1 MNLSKRNQ
9 SKNIFQW
16 LNELTLSKPKA
27 DTFSEDDWETFNA
40 YMVHRFIS
48 MYQGYVE
55 IANIAQ
61 RFHPTDK
68 KGIYNFY
75 REMLPRKKMFLKY
88 IKSKVKSNP
97 KEIKEYISKYYQCSL
112 DEANEYIILLGKEG
126 VNNIFTKMGIEDK
139 EKKSLTKKIVY
150 GTV

>member
-1 MNLSKRNQ
+1 MKSLKSK
-9 SKNIFQW
+9 KNIFKW
-16 LNELTLSKPKA
+16 LNEITLYKPSS
-27 DTFSEDDWETFNA
+27 DSFPENDWETFNA
-40 YMVHRFIS
+40 YMVHRFVS

-75 REMLPRKKMFLKY
+75 CEMLPRKKMFLKY
-88 IKSKVKSNP
+88 IKSKIKSNP
-97 KEIKEYISKYYQCSL
+97 KEIKEYISRYYQCSL
-112 DEANEYIILLGKEG
+112 DEANEYIMLLGKEG

-139 EKKSLTKKIVY
+139 EKKSLTKKIV
-150 GTV
+150 

>member
-1 MNLSKRNQ
+1 MKSLKSK
-9 SKNIFQW
+9 KNIFQW

-27 DTFSEDDWETFNA
+27 NTFSESDWETFNA
-40 YMVHRFIS
+40 YMIHRFIS

-139 EKKSLTKKIVY
+139 EKKSLTKKIIH

>member
-1 MNLSKRNQ
+1 MTSLKSK
-9 SKNIFQW
+9 KNIFQW
-16 LNELTLSKPKA
+16 LNELTLSKPQA
-27 DTFSEDDWETFNA
+27 NTFSEDDWETFNA

-61 RFHPTDK
+61 RFHPT
-68 KGIYNFY
+68 
-75 REMLPRKKMFLKY
+75 EMLPRKKMFLKY
-88 IKSKVKSNP
+88 IKSKIKSNP

>member
-1 MNLSKRNQ
+1 MKSLKSK
-9 SKNIFQW
+9 KNIFQW
-16 LNELTLSKPKA
+16 LNELTLSKPQA
-27 DTFSEDDWETFNA
+27 NTFSEDDWETFNV
-40 YMVHRFIS
+40 YMVHRFVS

-75 REMLPRKKMFLKY
+75 CEMLPRKKMFLKY
-88 IKSKVKSNP
+88 IKSKIKSNP
-97 KEIKEYISKYYQCSL
+97 KEIKEYISRYYQCSL

-139 EKKSLTKKIVY
+139 EKKSLTKKIV
-150 GTV
+150 

>member
-1 MNLSKRNQ
+1 MTSLKSK
-9 SKNIFQW
+9 KNIFQW
-16 LNELTLSKPKA
+16 LNELTLSKPQA
-27 DTFSEDDWETFNA
+27 NTFSEDDWETFNA

-88 IKSKVKSNP
+88 IKSKIKSNP
-97 KEIKEYISKYYQCSL
+97 KEIKEYISKYYQRSL

>member
-1 MNLSKRNQ
+1 MTSFKSK
-9 SKNIFQW
+9 KNIFQW
-16 LNELTLSKPKA
+16 LNELTLSKPQA
-27 DTFSEDDWETFNA
+27 NTFSEDDWETFNA

-88 IKSKVKSNP
+88 IKSKIKSNP

>member
-1 MNLSKRNQ
+1 M
-9 SKNIFQW
+9 I
-16 LNELTLSKPKA
+16 
-27 DTFSEDDWETFNA
+27 
-40 YMVHRFIS
+40 HRFVS

-97 KEIKEYISKYYQCSL
+97 KEIKKYISKYYQCSL

-139 EKKSLTKKIVY
+139 EKKSLTKKIV
-150 GTV
+150 